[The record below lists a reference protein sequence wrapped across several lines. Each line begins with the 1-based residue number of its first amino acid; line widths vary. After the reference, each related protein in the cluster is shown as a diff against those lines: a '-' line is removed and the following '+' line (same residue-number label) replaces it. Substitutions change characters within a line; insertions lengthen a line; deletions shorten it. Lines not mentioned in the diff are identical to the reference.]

1 MHEPS
6 LGQIPSPTSQIQPQQ
21 LLHKTDVIAIMGT
34 VKLNRGVL
42 NADTRWT
49 LAGTPRILLE
59 TSRIVQHSPSLESR
73 GSDALDEGVTLGLR
87 KRHSRNPLGVR
98 LCDACDTCDG
108 SFGALSASVGRGFR
122 ISFSVLIARSS
133 SKLPVTPVTRVT
145 KPCAARVLGVTV
157 PKASRHSR
165 HWKRHSLI
173 PARPPA
179 WLASPVCGVPCG
191 HRGP

>member
-1 MHEPS
+1 VRTSVRGE
-6 LGQIPSPTSQIQPQQ
+6 LGSS
-21 LLHKTDVIAIMGT
+21 
-34 VKLNRGVL
+34 
-42 NADTRWT
+42 
-49 LAGTPRILLE
+49 PRILLW
-59 TSRIVQHSPSLESR
+59 TKQNRPILPQRPGWGSGVFLG

-87 KRHSRNPLGVR
+87 KRHSQNPLGVR
-98 LCDACDTCDG
+98 LCDACDTCDV